1 MNVKDFLL
9 SVEREDLKER
19 FMERSEWGMMPGTLE
34 RNLATFFKCISEI
47 EPIEAEIVMLFCE
60 GNEPLVKFFEYQDLE
75 ALHDPE
81 CELLHHV
88 PERLFGDELEKV
100 CRKWSQMRSY
110 SAERM
115 PWQLVLG
122 AEIDPEN
129 WTSHSAV
136 EIAEKIIIQMAMCGY
151 DEPDEV
157 FAYKAKASWKN
168 DETEFYIQVMPLK
181 DGLGFV
187 EEPEVLALRRFLR
200 QKISMYKAIHDY
212 MTRKERR
219 TYDIC
224 TV

>member
-9 SVEREDLKER
+9 SVECDELKAR
-19 FMERSEWGMMPGTLE
+19 FMERAKLSTTRDALAKNLE
-34 RNLATFFKCISEI
+34 TFLICMREI
-47 EPIEAEIVMLFCE
+47 EPITTELVMLFCE
-60 GNEPLVKFFEYQDLE
+60 GNEPEIKIFEYWDLE
-75 ALHDPE
+75 ALYSE
-81 CELLHHV
+81 CELLYLV
-88 PERLFGDELEKV
+88 PESLSREVLEKV

-129 WTSHSAV
+129 WTGHSAV

>member
-81 CELLHHV
+81 CELLHLV

-100 CRKWSQMRSY
+100 CRKWGQMKSY
-110 SAERM
+110 RAERM
-115 PWQLVLG
+115 PWQVVLG
-122 AEIDPEN
+122 AEIDPKN
-129 WTSHSAV
+129 IAGQSAV
-136 EIAEKIIIQMAMCGY
+136 EIAVEIILQMVENGYEESEKIL
-151 DEPDEV
+151 V
-157 FAYKAKASWKN
+157 YKTQANWKN
-168 DETEFYIQVMPLK
+168 DEKEFYIQLMPLK

-187 EEPEVLALRRFLR
+187 EEPEIFALRRFLR
-200 QKISMYKAIHDY
+200 QKINMYNAQYAY
-212 MTRKERR
+212 MTRKGRKN
-219 TYDIC
+219 I
-224 TV
+224 